1 MCIAVDVAQHIRARA
16 FLITSCSNELQVI
29 HFSQWVSGG
38 ARTVDEMAHL
48 NEQVIYI
55 SESDYQRIVDE
66 RAKRVSTRSN

>member
-1 MCIAVDVAQHIRARA
+1 M
-16 FLITSCSNELQVI
+16 LTSVHDNTTANKNNPDPR
-29 HFSQWVSGG
+29 QWVSGG

-66 RAKRVSTRSN
+66 RAKRASTRSN